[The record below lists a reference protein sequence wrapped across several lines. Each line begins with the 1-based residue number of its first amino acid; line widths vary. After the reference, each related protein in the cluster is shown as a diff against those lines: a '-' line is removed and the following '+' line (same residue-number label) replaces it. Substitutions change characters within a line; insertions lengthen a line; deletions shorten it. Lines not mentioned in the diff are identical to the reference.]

1 VVNPRH
7 KQVIRGRR
15 WSSALSWP
23 VRAFLRRP
31 VILLV
36 VVLTMLS
43 LGAGS
48 VVVTQVSEEMVGEAD
63 ARLDRY
69 ADNQAQVL
77 ADLLETASR
86 DLRLARQ
93 NAIFDTALTN
103 APEQLPTLA
112 RGQIEQVISYVATRY
127 NVDEICLIRSNGA
140 ETARWNGGVLAAS
153 SALSP
158 DESRS
163 NPAFKPAM
171 ALPDDTVFVTEPYVS
186 PDSGRWVYGLAT
198 PIVLAS
204 GQSAGILHF
213 EVALQQLADEL
224 GSRPFGGSGYTAMI
238 DRQGRLLIHPDL
250 AAFRQ
255 AQGMAADPQT
265 ADFPLAS
272 SVASETWRAI
282 ASAAAR
288 GGSADGTF
296 ETRDGTQRVAY
307 RAVPGTAWTVLSVSA
322 THELYA
328 DVERGRSNLLIT
340 GGPLVLSIVILSVW
354 FANRMTRAN
363 RHLDAAGRASSVLA
377 SIVRSADDAIVSVQ
391 PDGTIVTWNHGAA
404 TMYGLSPGEAIGA
417 SLGRLSPQDRTD
429 ELPNLLKTVLAGN
442 SVEHHETVQV
452 TADGTPLNVSL
463 TFSPIRTGD
472 DELGGVSLIARDIS
486 DRKRLEEELAHQA
499 LHDSLTDLPNRA
511 LFQDRLRES
520 LHRAPDSE
528 RPVTGKHAVLF
539 VDLDDFKVI
548 NDTLGHRAG
557 DQLLI
562 GVADRIRAVLRTGDT
577 AARLGG
583 DEFTILIENVSGL
596 PAAERA
602 AERLLES
609 LRRPF
614 ELDGHQIVITASI
627 GIAVGLAANDDPDEL
642 LRAADIALYEAK
654 GLGKGRHAAF
664 RETMQVQAWRRLEI
678 EVELRRAIAGD
689 ELRVHYQPIVD
700 LVSGE
705 IRELEALV
713 RWQHPERGLIQPSEF
728 ISVAE
733 QTGLIEQLGEYVLET
748 ACRQLADW
756 DRLAPASASR
766 PLTVSVNVAARQ
778 LAQPGFDATV
788 ARTLGRSRLSGDRL
802 KLEITEN
809 ATVEGEAAI
818 RTLRAI
824 RELGVRIAID
834 DFGTGYSSL
843 GSFRELPID
852 GIKID
857 RTFVGGLGRERE
869 ASAIVSAAIAFA
881 QALDLEVTGEGIE
894 TADQLNRL
902 RELGC
907 VLGQGFLFARPLEA
921 AAVTKLL
928 GGGRSSLLPKPT
940 GRSSAA

>member
-1 VVNPRH
+1 VVKPH
-7 KQVIRGRR
+7 QTQPIRRQR
-15 WSSALSWP
+15 WSSAVSWP

-36 VVLTMLS
+36 VALTMLS

-48 VVVTQVSEEMVGEAD
+48 VVVAQVGDEMVREAD
-63 ARLDRY
+63 ARLDRH
-69 ADNQAQVL
+69 AESQAQAL
-77 ADLLETASR
+77 AELMNTASR

-93 NAIFDTALTN
+93 NAIFDAALTD
-103 APEQLPTLA
+103 APEQLPASA
-112 RGQIEQVISYVATRY
+112 RSQIEQVISYVATRY
-127 NVDEICLIRSNGA
+127 HVDEICLIRSSGA
-140 ETARWNGGVLAAS
+140 ETARWNGGVLAARS
-153 SALSP
+153 GLSP
-158 DESRS
+158 DESS
-163 NPAFKPAM
+163 TNPAFKPA
-171 ALPDDTVFVTEPYVS
+171 LVQNNDTVFVTNPYVS
-186 PDSGRWVYGLAT
+186 PDSGRWVYGFGT

-204 GQSAGILHF
+204 GQSAGVLHF
-213 EVALQQLADEL
+213 EVALQHLVDEL
-224 GSRPFGGSGYTAMI
+224 TSRPFGGSGYTALI
-238 DRQGRLLIHPDL
+238 DRDGRLLIHPQLSALRQTQGLPTD
-250 AAFRQ
+250 AAT
-255 AQGMAADPQT
+255 AA
-265 ADFPLAS
+265 FPLAA
-272 SVASETWRAI
+272 SVASDSWRAV
-282 ASAAAR
+282 AAAAAA
-288 GGSADGTF
+288 GGSGEASFEASGGT
-296 ETRDGTQRVAY
+296 ERVAY
-307 RAVPGTAWTVLSVSA
+307 RPVPGTSWTVLSVSP

-328 DVERGRSNLLIT
+328 DVERGRANLLIT
-340 GGPLVLSIVILSVW
+340 GGPLVLTIVILSVW

-363 RHLDAAGRASSVLA
+363 RRLDEAGRASSVLA
-377 SIVRSADDAIVSVQ
+377 SIVRSADDAIVSVR
-391 PDGTIVTWNHGAA
+391 PDGTIATWNDGAA
-404 TMYGLSPGEAIGA
+404 AMYGMGAAEAIGA
-417 SLGRLSPQDRTD
+417 SLGRLSPRDRSD
-429 ELPNLLKTVLAGN
+429 ELPGLLKTVMAGN
-442 SVEHHETVQV
+442 RVERHETIQV
-452 TADGTPLNVSL
+452 TADGTPLDVSL
-463 TFSPIRTGD
+463 TFSPIRTG

-486 DRKRLEEELAHQA
+486 DRKRLESELAHQA

-520 LHRAPDSE
+520 LNRQPDAE

-562 GVADRIRAVLRTGDT
+562 GVAGRIRAVLRTGDT

-627 GIAVGLAANDDPDEL
+627 GIAVGLAASDDPDEL
-642 LRAADIALYEAK
+642 LRSADIALYEAK
-654 GLGKGRHAAF
+654 ALGKGRHAAF
-664 RETMQVQAWRRLEI
+664 REMMQVQAWRRLEI

-700 LVSGE
+700 LKSGE
-705 IRELEALV
+705 VRELEALV

-728 ISVAE
+728 IAVAE
-733 QTGLIEQLGEYVLET
+733 QTGLIEDLGEYVLGT
-748 ACRQLADW
+748 ACRQLAEW
-756 DRLAPASASR
+756 DRITPTTAGG

-788 ARTLGRSRLSGDRL
+788 ARTLARSRLSGDRL

-809 ATVEGEAAI
+809 ATVEGEVAI

-852 GIKID
+852 GIKVD

-881 QALDLEVTGEGIE
+881 HALDLEVTGEGIE
-894 TADQLNRL
+894 TVGQLERL

-907 VLGQGFLFARPLEA
+907 LLGQGFLFAHPLEA
-921 AAVTKLL
+921 SAITNLL
-928 GGGRSSLLPKPT
+928 ARGPKSLLPKSS
-940 GRSSAA
+940 GRSDAA

>member
-1 VVNPRH
+1 MSRPV
-7 KQVIRGRR
+7 K
-15 WSSALSWP
+15 AL
-23 VRAFLRRP
+23 LRRP

-48 VVVTQVSEEMVGEAD
+48 VVVAQVSDEMVREAD
-63 ARLDRY
+63 ARLDRH
-69 ADNQAQVL
+69 AGSQAQAL
-77 ADLLETASR
+77 SALMSTASR

-103 APEQLPTLA
+103 APEQLPAAA

-127 NVDEICLIRSNGA
+127 QPDEICLIRANGA
-140 ETARWNGGVLAAS
+140 ETARWNGGVLAGAS
-153 SALSP
+153 GLSP
-158 DESRS
+158 DETDI

-171 ALPDDTVFVTEPYVS
+171 ALPNDTVFVTEPYVS
-186 PDSGRWVYGLAT
+186 PDSGRWVYGFAT
-198 PIVLAS
+198 PIVLAT
-204 GQSAGILHF
+204 GQSAGILHI
-213 EVALQQLADEL
+213 EVSLQHLADDL
-224 GSRPFGGSGYTAMI
+224 ATRPFGGSGYNALI

-255 AQGMAADPQT
+255 AQGMPSDPEA
-265 ADFPLAS
+265 ADFPKAS
-272 SVASETWRAI
+272 SVASHSWRAI
-282 ASAAAR
+282 ATTAAA
-288 GGSADGTF
+288 GGSGEGTF
-296 ETRDGTQRVAY
+296 DANGGTERVAY
-307 RAVPGTAWTVLSVSA
+307 RPVPGTDWSILSVSP
-322 THELYA
+322 TRELYA
-328 DVERGRSNLLIT
+328 DVERGRLNLLIT

-391 PDGTIVTWNHGAA
+391 PDGTIATWNDGAA
-404 TMYGLSPGEAIGA
+404 AMYGIDATAAIGA
-417 SLGRLSPQDRTD
+417 SLGSLSPQDRGD

-452 TADGTPLNVSL
+452 TADGTPLAVSL
-463 TFSPIRTGD
+463 TFSPIRAVDG
-472 DELGGVSLIARDIS
+472 ELGGVSLIARDIS

-562 GVADRIRAVLRTGDT
+562 GVAERIRAVLRTGDT

-642 LRAADIALYEAK
+642 LRSADIALYEAK

-664 RETMQVQAWRRLEI
+664 RETMQVQAWRRLEV

-700 LVSGE
+700 LVSGQ
-705 IRELEALV
+705 IREVEALV

-733 QTGLIEQLGEYVLET
+733 QTGLIEQLGEYVLGT
-748 ACRQLADW
+748 ACRQLAEW
-756 DRLAPASASR
+756 DRLDPAIASER
-766 PLTVSVNVAARQ
+766 LTISVNVAARQ

-788 ARTLGRSRLSGDRL
+788 ARTLARNRLGGDRL

-809 ATVEGEAAI
+809 ATVEGETAI

-869 ASAIVSAAIAFA
+869 ATAIVSAAIAFA
-881 QALDLEVTGEGIE
+881 QALGLEVTGEGIE
-894 TADQLNRL
+894 TVDQLARL
-902 RELGC
+902 KELGC

-921 AAVTKLL
+921 VAITELL
-928 GGGRSSLLPKPT
+928 SAGRSSLLPQPS
-940 GRSSAA
+940 GRSTAA

>member
-1 VVNPRH
+1 MVNPH
-7 KQVIRGRR
+7 HTQEIRRRR
-15 WSSALSWP
+15 WSSALSRQ
-23 VRAFLRRP
+23 VRALLRRP

-36 VVLTMLS
+36 LVLTMLS

-48 VVVTQVSEEMVGEAD
+48 VVVGQVSDEMAGEAD
-63 ARLDRY
+63 ARLDRH
-69 ADNQAQVL
+69 AESQSKAL
-77 ADLLETASR
+77 ADLLEAASR

-93 NAIFDTALTN
+93 NAIFDTALTD
-103 APEQLPTLA
+103 APAQLSAVA

-140 ETARWNGGVLAAS
+140 ETARWNGGVLAAA

-158 DESRS
+158 DESLI

-171 ALPDDTVFVTEPYVS
+171 ALTNDTVFVTEPYVS
-186 PDSGRWVYGLAT
+186 PDSARWVYGLAT

-204 GQSAGILHF
+204 GKSAGILHF
-213 EVALQQLADEL
+213 EVALQQLADAL
-224 GSRPFGGSGYTAMI
+224 GTRPFGGSGYTALI
-238 DRQGRLLIHPDL
+238 DRRGRLLIHPDL

-255 AQGMAADPQT
+255 AQGMPADPAT
-265 ADFPLAS
+265 AAFPLAA
-272 SVASETWRAI
+272 SVASDTWRVI
-282 ASAAAR
+282 ATAAAAGTSGEGSFEAK
-288 GGSADGTF
+288 GGT
-296 ETRDGTQRVAY
+296 ERVAY
-307 RAVPGTAWTVLSVSA
+307 RTVPGTAWTVLSVSP
-322 THELYA
+322 TRELYA
-328 DVERGRSNLLIT
+328 DVERGRTNLLIT
-340 GGPLVLSIVILSVW
+340 GGPLVLAIVILSAW

-363 RHLDAAGRASSVLA
+363 RRLDEAGRASSVLA
-377 SIVRSADDAIVSVQ
+377 SIVRSADDAIVSIR
-391 PDGTIVTWNHGAA
+391 PDGTIATWNDGAA
-404 TMYGLSPGEAIGA
+404 AMYGIGAAEAIGA
-417 SLGRLSPQDRTD
+417 SLGRLSPKDRGD
-429 ELPNLLKTVLAGN
+429 ELPNLLKTVMAGN
-442 SVEHHETVQV
+442 SVERHETVQV
-452 TADGTPLNVSL
+452 TADGTPIDVSL
-463 TFSPIRTGD
+463 TFSPIRTG

-486 DRKRLEEELAHQA
+486 DRKRLESELAHQA

-520 LHRAPDSE
+520 LHRQPDTE

-627 GIAVGLAANDDPDEL
+627 GIAVGLAATDDPDEL
-642 LRAADIALYEAK
+642 LRSADIALYEAK

-700 LVSGE
+700 LKSGH
-705 IRELEALV
+705 IREVEALV

-728 ISVAE
+728 IAVAE
-733 QTGLIEQLGEYVLET
+733 QTGLIEQLGEFVLET
-748 ACRQLADW
+748 ACRQLAEW
-756 DRLAPASASR
+756 DRLVPATADAA
-766 PLTVSVNVAARQ
+766 LTISVNVAARQ
-778 LAQPGFDATV
+778 LAQSGFDATV
-788 ARTLGRSRLSGDRL
+788 ARTLARNRLGGDRL

-818 RTLRAI
+818 RTLRAL

-881 QALDLEVTGEGIE
+881 HALDLEVTGEGIE
-894 TADQLNRL
+894 TVSQLERL
-902 RELGC
+902 TELGC
-907 VLGQGFLFARPLEA
+907 VLGQGFLFAHPLDA
-921 AAVTKLL
+921 AAITKLL
-928 GGGRSSLLPKPT
+928 AHGPSSLLPQSS
-940 GRSSAA
+940 GRSDAA